1 MSKERNDL
9 TLKVFAFIIAI
20 ILWSYVMKEVNPD
33 ISKEFK
39 NVPVKFNNESALE
52 RQGLIIMDPEE
63 VTVNVKVIGRK
74 SDIDN
79 FYQESIKAQVD
90 LSGYKE
96 GQIKVP
102 INVSLVQSG
111 NIKIIGNEPREVL
124 FTFDKLVSKEK
135 NLSIKTK
142 GSLGPNYVVG
152 DMTTKSKSIL
162 LKGPRTLVNKVANII
177 AEVDLSKIDL
187 NTKKDSENITV
198 PIKLVDDEGHDIVGV
213 DREPSV
219 VDINVPIFK
228 TVTVPIEL
236 NLEKQLPE
244 NYEITEVTIKPNKIT
259 LKGDKNISNL
269 TFVQTKPVDVNKLIG
284 NADVPVE
291 LELPENVSLLNPN
304 EKVTVS
310 LNVEENSARTFEYI
324 LSEIDIRNL
333 DNSLVIDMD
342 DSSKIEV
349 LVKGNKKIIENLTKE
364 DIGLYLDFNM
374 LDEGIHKVQLGSNA
388 PMGVTVK
395 EIVPQSIE
403 FKITN
408 R

>member
-39 NVPVKFNNESALE
+39 NIPVKFNNESALE
-52 RQGLIIMDPEE
+52 RQGLIIMEPEE

-90 LSGYKE
+90 LNGYKE

-102 INVSLVQSG
+102 IDVSLVQSG

-124 FTFDKLVSKEK
+124 FTFDKLVNKEK

-162 LKGPRTLVNKVANII
+162 LKGPRTLVNKVAHVV
-177 AEVDLSKIDL
+177 AEVDLSSR
-187 NTKKDSENITV
+187 KDDENISV
-198 PIKLVDDEGHDIVGV
+198 PIKLLDDEGHDIVGV
-213 DREPSV
+213 EKEPSV
-219 VDINVPIFK
+219 VDINVPILK

-269 TFVQTKPVDVNKLIG
+269 TFIQTKPVDVNKLIG
-284 NADVPVE
+284 NIDVPVE

-310 LNVEENSARTFEYI
+310 LNVEENSTKTFEYI

-333 DNSLVIDMD
+333 DNSLAIDMD
-342 DSSKIEV
+342 DSSKTVEV
-349 LVKGNKKIIENLTKE
+349 LVKGNKKIIENLSKE

-374 LDEGIHKVQLGSNA
+374 LDEGTHKVHLGSNA
-388 PMGVTVK
+388 PIGITVK
-395 EIVPQSIE
+395 EIIPQSIE